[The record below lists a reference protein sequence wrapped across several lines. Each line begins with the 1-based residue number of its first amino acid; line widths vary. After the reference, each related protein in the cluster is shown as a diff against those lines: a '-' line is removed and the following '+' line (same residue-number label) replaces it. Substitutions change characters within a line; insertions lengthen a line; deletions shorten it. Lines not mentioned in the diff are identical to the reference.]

1 MNGFYECHG
10 HIMMDGEDY
19 KAAFAALAA
28 RGVSYFRDG
37 GDANGVTAEAKQY
50 AKQHPELGIEYV
62 TPVFAIHRKGRYG
75 GIVGRAF
82 ETVKEFRG
90 LVSDAAA
97 KGADFIKIMYSG
109 IVTFKEFGE
118 LSTPPLDAAEIKEL
132 VNIAHGEGFAVMAH
146 CNGSRTVMAAI
157 EAGTDSIEHGVFMD
171 DECIAALAQTRTL
184 WVPTIAAIAAFS
196 GRSGCGESLRYDGR
210 PGFDLRITRRTVEAH
225 MAAVAEAAAFGEGRP
240 ERADTVL
247 IASGSDSGA
256 FGVPHGP
263 GTLTEYG
270 LLRECGL
277 TLPRIAAANAL
288 LRERFR
294 R

>member
-90 LVSDAAA
+90 LVAEAAA

-132 VNIAHGEGFAVMAH
+132 VSIAHGEGFAVMAH

-196 GRSGCGESLRYDGR
+196 GRSGCGELLRYDGR

-225 MAAVAEAAAFGEGRP
+225 MAAVAEAAAFGADRP
-240 ERADTVL
+240 DGANTVL

-277 TLPRIAAANAL
+277 SEERIIAANAL